1 MNQSLPIIVKRRIN
15 KASTQIPKFSNSIVS
30 HTINIRGLPKRR
42 NTINNPSIR
51 NISKELMTFS
61 NNFYRKR
68 NDIKRK
74 SFLYK
79 SKIDM
84 TCENIDNDCKKIFR
98 QILTQN
104 NNFEEE
110 KEEENSFDDFKTEVK
125 HLNEEI
131 DKKGFFK
138 VYRTKYKPT
147 VVQKQFI
154 SSKPDNIFYKNQ
166 IIDNMPSEY
175 VYKFRKELN
184 RNFKLNLPFY
194 SKSKQKDRKI
204 DYQRFNILKK
214 FNQCVVYEKNVAEQ
228 FNLKV
233 NKSAVEYL
241 KI

>member
-1 MNQSLPIIVKRRIN
+1 
-15 KASTQIPKFSNSIVS
+15 
-30 HTINIRGLPKRR
+30 
-42 NTINNPSIR
+42 
-51 NISKELMTFS
+51 
-61 NNFYRKR
+61 
-68 NDIKRK
+68 
-74 SFLYK
+74 
-79 SKIDM
+79 M